1 MKKRLFVILLSLAV
15 MVGLS
20 FTVWAADGVVAKI
33 GNQEYT
39 SLGNAVAHVPTD
51 GTKTTIVLTNDITG
65 LTTDQIVTIA
75 EGQNI
80 VLDMAGHSITVDSAF
95 TGRPIV
101 NNGTLLVTGNGTIS
115 SEASELGGYGAILN
129 NETGTL
135 TIENGTFAGNVFG
148 NGSAIRNLGDCVIH
162 DGDFTG
168 TAAVYNAETG
178 DLTINDGNFHTTS
191 CNQTINSAGQAC
203 WSYCISSA
211 GNLVFNNGTVTGV
224 QGALAIAGG
233 TGVVYDGE
241 FTTVACEHSESGATA
256 FYAIYIAGETGNA
269 TASIYGGTYTAVSK
283 AAIMVGNDNQGG
295 DGGINAPASVVVYG
309 GDFNSQE
316 DVNVMLTGPSTGNPV
331 ISGGTFSN
339 NIVGCQGQNNV
350 TVSDYI
356 SSGSKISK
364 DADGNQVVS
373 VDEEKAIFEVN
384 GVPYATLGDA
394 VAAVPADGTQT
405 TITLLKNAAGG
416 GVQIK
421 AGQNIIFDFGG
432 YTYTVG
438 APTVGSA
445 GTETNGFQL
454 LNGSTVTMKN
464 GTVKASDY
472 EKLKILIQNYCDLT
486 LEDIVLDAR
495 EAAQVQYVSSN
506 NHGDVLITGNTSI
519 YAAEGQKAF
528 DVYYWPNGGYGEGVS
543 VTVNTTGTIEGD
555 IEYGSDGSDTGKN
568 NIAQSASLEIK
579 NGTIKGEISTSNLNE
594 NNDTAISVTGGTF
607 DNTTWSDYTP
617 AGNTLVD
624 DGNGNYVV
632 GIDETTAIA
641 EVNGVG
647 YPTIE
652 DAIASLDGE
661 DGTVTLLQ
669 STSEDVVIAS
679 GNITLN
685 LNGCTLTN
693 VSSDTIT
700 VKIGATL
707 TINGTGT
714 VDNKSN
720 GRAAIFNE
728 GTVILNGGTYD
739 RTSETGESADVSGG
753 NSWYT
758 ICNHGTMTIGE
769 SVTVKNTGS
778 FSSMIENGYFS
789 YTGTN
794 SRNSYVEGVNAA
806 NPSLTINGGE
816 FIGGLNSVKNDDGG
830 ILEINGGSYTNTTQA
845 AVLNWNVATITDG
858 TFACTAANCILNGAS
873 TMTPSAND
881 QGKLTITGG
890 SFTSTGAPIAN
901 YFTTSEYIEVTG
913 GTFSGEFPAEFCP
926 EGNKPVPDG
935 NGNYVIG
942 VDEATA
948 IAEVDDV
955 GYMNVQDAIDA
966 IDTEGTVT
974 LLGNYT
980 GTFTVPAGK
989 TVTLD
994 LNGKT
999 LTHSGKDI
1007 TVLGELVIEDSAG
1020 SGKLTSQGSI
1030 VVDGDTAKFT
1040 LESGALEFTNNYG
1053 IYCMNGATAI
1063 VNGGSIDSY
1072 YAPLSGNNTTGNMNF
1087 EINGGTLTAEC
1098 GPAIYMP
1105 GQGTLTITGG
1115 VLNGGISLRMG
1126 QVNISGG
1133 TINAITDNID
1143 SPAEYYNYSG
1153 NAWFPDALYVIGGTY
1168 TSNDATNGNSF
1179 VLNITGGEFICN
1191 NGQGSAVAI
1200 YDLARTGQE
1209 ANVDISGNAVLT
1221 TNSTTRLAYQVL
1233 TLADIGVET
1242 PDAGYGNA
1250 ELVGKVDTEISGGTF
1265 STEIPEEY
1273 LADGVEFDIDENGN
1287 YVIKTVVEISFVDGT
1302 TGKTFTGLATSL
1314 LVGDKIAEPAG
1325 TVKPGYT
1332 VEGWYTDA
1340 ALTEEW
1346 DFENDVIPDT
1356 ETTLTLYAKFVPVQT
1371 AFEYPCSEDSITL
1384 DSGITAPKGYTY
1396 EFLWKD
1402 AKGAEIGTEASAQL
1416 KMPGAG
1422 SSAVYT
1428 LTVTA
1433 TAQGGEVSTYTIVYT
1448 FSQDDHFGG
1457 KATCTHAARCSVCGE
1472 RYGELDPDNHAY
1484 ASEVRNAVAATMDRE
1499 GYTGDTYCKGCGVM
1513 IKAGTIVPRLD
1524 HEHAFTRTDAKAATC
1539 TEDGNIEYY
1548 TCSVCGKIYEDAA
1561 GTIEISLADTV
1572 LPATGHS
1579 YGTEYEHNSAEHWH
1593 ECATCGDRIDVGAH
1607 TFGEWTVTEEA
1618 TATEDGSRERTCSV
1632 CGATETEVI
1641 PATGSGEETTAPT
1654 DTTEE
1659 VTSNTG
1665 TIILWV
1671 VIAVVVVAAAAIIIV
1686 YVVKKKKGGDGSNGG
1701 NPNGSKPTGSG
1712 NSAQS
1717 ASSPKSGSSG
1727 N

>member
-39 SLGNAVAHVPTD
+39 SLGNAVADVPTD

-75 EGQNI
+75 QGQNI

-135 TIENGTFAGNVFG
+135 TIENGTFAGSVFG
-148 NGSAIRNLGDCVIH
+148 KGSAIRNSGDCTIN

-211 GNLVFNNGTVTGV
+211 GNLVFKNGTVTGV

-316 DVNVMLTGPSTGNPV
+316 GVNVMLTGPSTGNPV

-356 SSGSKISK
+356 SSGSKIAE

-373 VDEEKAIFEVN
+373 VDEEKAIFKVN

-495 EAAQVQYVSSN
+495 EAAQVTHVSSN
-506 NHGDVLITGNTSI
+506 NHGNVLITGSTSI
-519 YAAEGQKAF
+519 YASPKGFAF
-528 DVYYWPNGGYGEGVS
+528 DVYYWPNNGYDDGVS
-543 VTVNTTGTIEGD
+543 VTVDTTGTIEGNVQ
-555 IEYGSDGSDTGKN
+555 YGSDGSTTGVADIAEKAALVIENGAIRGEIDTYNLNASSDTG
-568 NIAQSASLEIK
+568 IR
-579 NGTIKGEISTSNLNE
+579 
-594 NNDTAISVTGGTF
+594 VTGGTF

-617 AGNTLVD
+617 AGNTL
-624 DGNGNYVV
+624 
-632 GIDETTAIA
+632 
-641 EVNGVG
+641 
-647 YPTIE
+647 
-652 DAIASLDGE
+652 
-661 DGTVTLLQ
+661 
-669 STSEDVVIAS
+669 
-679 GNITLN
+679 
-685 LNGCTLTN
+685 
-693 VSSDTIT
+693 
-700 VKIGATL
+700 
-707 TINGTGT
+707 
-714 VDNKSN
+714 
-720 GRAAIFNE
+720 
-728 GTVILNGGTYD
+728 
-739 RTSETGESADVSGG
+739 
-753 NSWYT
+753 
-758 ICNHGTMTIGE
+758 
-769 SVTVKNTGS
+769 
-778 FSSMIENGYFS
+778 
-789 YTGTN
+789 
-794 SRNSYVEGVNAA
+794 
-806 NPSLTINGGE
+806 
-816 FIGGLNSVKNDDGG
+816 
-830 ILEINGGSYTNTTQA
+830 
-845 AVLNWNVATITDG
+845 
-858 TFACTAANCILNGAS
+858 
-873 TMTPSAND
+873 
-881 QGKLTITGG
+881 
-890 SFTSTGAPIAN
+890 
-901 YFTTSEYIEVTG
+901 
-913 GTFSGEFPAEFCP
+913 
-926 EGNKPVPDG
+926 VPDG

-999 LTHSGKDI
+999 LTHSGEDI

-1040 LESGALEFTNNYG
+1040 LESGALESTNNYG

-1072 YAPLSGNNTTGNMNF
+1072 YAPL
-1087 EINGGTLTAEC
+1087 
-1098 GPAIYMP
+1098 
-1105 GQGTLTITGG
+1105 
-1115 VLNGGISLRMG
+1115 
-1126 QVNISGG
+1126 
-1133 TINAITDNID
+1133 
-1143 SPAEYYNYSG
+1143 
-1153 NAWFPDALYVIGGTY
+1153 
-1168 TSNDATNGNSF
+1168 
-1179 VLNITGGEFICN
+1179 
-1191 NGQGSAVAI
+1191 
-1200 YDLARTGQE
+1200 
-1209 ANVDISGNAVLT
+1209 
-1221 TNSTTRLAYQVL
+1221 
-1233 TLADIGVET
+1233 
-1242 PDAGYGNA
+1242 
-1250 ELVGKVDTEISGGTF
+1250 
-1265 STEIPEEY
+1265 
-1273 LADGVEFDIDENGN
+1273 
-1287 YVIKTVVEISFVDGT
+1287 
-1302 TGKTFTGLATSL
+1302 
-1314 LVGDKIAEPAG
+1314 
-1325 TVKPGYT
+1325 
-1332 VEGWYTDA
+1332 
-1340 ALTEEW
+1340 
-1346 DFENDVIPDT
+1346 
-1356 ETTLTLYAKFVPVQT
+1356 
-1371 AFEYPCSEDSITL
+1371 
-1384 DSGITAPKGYTY
+1384 
-1396 EFLWKD
+1396 
-1402 AKGAEIGTEASAQL
+1402 
-1416 KMPGAG
+1416 
-1422 SSAVYT
+1422 
-1428 LTVTA
+1428 
-1433 TAQGGEVSTYTIVYT
+1433 
-1448 FSQDDHFGG
+1448 
-1457 KATCTHAARCSVCGE
+1457 
-1472 RYGELDPDNHAY
+1472 
-1484 ASEVRNAVAATMDRE
+1484 
-1499 GYTGDTYCKGCGVM
+1499 
-1513 IKAGTIVPRLD
+1513 
-1524 HEHAFTRTDAKAATC
+1524 
-1539 TEDGNIEYY
+1539 
-1548 TCSVCGKIYEDAA
+1548 
-1561 GTIEISLADTV
+1561 
-1572 LPATGHS
+1572 
-1579 YGTEYEHNSAEHWH
+1579 
-1593 ECATCGDRIDVGAH
+1593 
-1607 TFGEWTVTEEA
+1607 
-1618 TATEDGSRERTCSV
+1618 
-1632 CGATETEVI
+1632 
-1641 PATGSGEETTAPT
+1641 
-1654 DTTEE
+1654 
-1659 VTSNTG
+1659 
-1665 TIILWV
+1665 
-1671 VIAVVVVAAAAIIIV
+1671 
-1686 YVVKKKKGGDGSNGG
+1686 
-1701 NPNGSKPTGSG
+1701 
-1712 NSAQS
+1712 
-1717 ASSPKSGSSG
+1717 
-1727 N
+1727 

>member
-15 MVGLS
+15 MAGLS

-33 GNQEYT
+33 GDQEYT
-39 SLGNAVAHVPTD
+39 SLGGAVAHVPTD
-51 GTKTTIVLTNDITG
+51 GTETTIVLTNDITG

-148 NGSAIRNLGDCVIH
+148 KGSAIRNLGDCVIH

-211 GNLVFNNGTVTGV
+211 GNLVFKNGTVTGV

-269 TASIYGGTYTAVSK
+269 TASIYGGTYTAASK

-316 DVNVMLTGPSTGNPV
+316 GVNVMLTGPSTGNPV

-356 SSGSKISK
+356 SSGSKIAE

-373 VDEEKAIFEVN
+373 VDEEKAIFKVN
-384 GVPYATLGDA
+384 GVPYATLRDA

-495 EAAQVQYVSSN
+495 EAAQVTHVSSN
-506 NHGDVLITGNTSI
+506 NHGNVLITGSTSI

-617 AGNTLVD
+617 AGNTLV
-624 DGNGNYVV
+624 
-632 GIDETTAIA
+632 
-641 EVNGVG
+641 
-647 YPTIE
+647 
-652 DAIASLDGE
+652 
-661 DGTVTLLQ
+661 
-669 STSEDVVIAS
+669 
-679 GNITLN
+679 
-685 LNGCTLTN
+685 
-693 VSSDTIT
+693 
-700 VKIGATL
+700 
-707 TINGTGT
+707 
-714 VDNKSN
+714 
-720 GRAAIFNE
+720 
-728 GTVILNGGTYD
+728 
-739 RTSETGESADVSGG
+739 
-753 NSWYT
+753 
-758 ICNHGTMTIGE
+758 
-769 SVTVKNTGS
+769 
-778 FSSMIENGYFS
+778 
-789 YTGTN
+789 
-794 SRNSYVEGVNAA
+794 
-806 NPSLTINGGE
+806 
-816 FIGGLNSVKNDDGG
+816 
-830 ILEINGGSYTNTTQA
+830 
-845 AVLNWNVATITDG
+845 
-858 TFACTAANCILNGAS
+858 
-873 TMTPSAND
+873 
-881 QGKLTITGG
+881 
-890 SFTSTGAPIAN
+890 
-901 YFTTSEYIEVTG
+901 
-913 GTFSGEFPAEFCP
+913 
-926 EGNKPVPDG
+926 PDG

-999 LTHSGKDI
+999 LTHSGEDI

-1072 YAPLSGNNTTGNMNF
+1072 YAPLTGNNTTGNMNF
-1087 EINGGTLTAEC
+1087 EINGGTLTAEY

-1105 GQGTLTITGG
+1105 GQGTLTITDG

-1356 ETTLTLYAKFVPVQT
+1356 GTTLTLYAKFVPVQT

-1659 VTSNTG
+1659 ATSNTG

>member
-1 MKKRLFVILLSLAV
+1 MKKRLFAILLSLAV

-20 FTVWAADGVVAKI
+20 FTAWAVDGVVAQI
-33 GNQEYT
+33 GDKEYT
-39 SLGNAVAHVPTD
+39 SLEDAVADVPTD
-51 GTKTTIVLTNDITG
+51 GTKTTIVLQAG
-65 LTTDQIVTIA
+65 VTENIKIPA
-75 EGQNI
+75 GANI
-80 VLDMAGHSITVDSAF
+80 VLDLNGNTLTHDAATTPTPYAVDNAGTLEIVDNGTTKGAIVSTATSTSCVRNDVGGNLTLTGVSVSSAFVAVKNENDATLTMTDSVITSTYTKADTGAVLNWGIATLTNTTVDGGANAPAVFATAGADGGKDSSITLVECDLSGKYAVYAKKYNATDTNTAEVVIEGGTLTASGTQGIIATSSGGGKASIKGEVSANAKAVSSVLTYAEAGATVTLTEDLTNKSLEVPAGVTFIVDEGVTYTISDSR
-95 TGRPIV
+95 TLTVEGELV
-101 NNGTLLVTGNGTIS
+101 NNGTVNGMTVYNEDTKTYYPSLYRAVFSSTDGETIKLLVDTTETKDADVKKGKEIVLDLNGKTVTGDMTVSGKLSLVNSGSTGTI
-115 SEASELGGYGAILN
+115 N
-129 NETGTL
+129 GTL
-135 TIENGTFAGNVFG
+135 TINN
-148 NGSAIRNLGDCVIH
+148 
-162 DGDFTG
+162 
-168 TAAVYNAETG
+168 TAEV
-178 DLTINDGNFHTTS
+178 TIKD
-191 CNQTINSAGQAC
+191 
-203 WSYCISSA
+203 
-211 GNLVFNNGTVTGV
+211 
-224 QGALAIAGG
+224 
-233 TGVVYDGE
+233 
-241 FTTVACEHSESGATA
+241 
-256 FYAIYIAGETGNA
+256 
-269 TASIYGGTYTAVSK
+269 GTYT
-283 AAIMVGNDNQGG
+283 D
-295 DGGINAPASVVVYG
+295 VV
-309 GDFNSQE
+309 
-316 DVNVMLTGPSTGNPV
+316 
-331 ISGGTFSN
+331 
-339 NIVGCQGQNNV
+339 
-350 TVSDYI
+350 
-356 SSGSKISK
+356 
-364 DADGNQVVS
+364 
-373 VDEEKAIFEVN
+373 
-384 GVPYATLGDA
+384 
-394 VAAVPADGTQT
+394 
-405 TITLLKNAAGG
+405 
-416 GVQIK
+416 
-421 AGQNIIFDFGG
+421 
-432 YTYTVG
+432 
-438 APTVGSA
+438 
-445 GTETNGFQL
+445 
-454 LNGSTVTMKN
+454 
-464 GTVKASDY
+464 
-472 EKLKILIQNYCDLT
+472 
-486 LEDIVLDAR
+486 
-495 EAAQVQYVSSN
+495 
-506 NHGDVLITGNTSI
+506 
-519 YAAEGQKAF
+519 
-528 DVYYWPNGGYGEGVS
+528 
-543 VTVNTTGTIEGD
+543 
-555 IEYGSDGSDTGKN
+555 
-568 NIAQSASLEIK
+568 
-579 NGTIKGEISTSNLNE
+579 
-594 NNDTAISVTGGTF
+594 
-607 DNTTWSDYTP
+607 TP
-617 AGNTLVD
+617 AGNKLVPND
-624 DGNGNYVV
+624 DGTLSL

-769 SVTVKNTGS
+769 GVTVKNTGS

-794 SRNSYVEGVNAA
+794 SRNNYVEGVNAA

-1087 EINGGTLTAEC
+1087 EVNGGTLTAKY

-1105 GQGTLTITGG
+1105 GQGTLTITDG

-1200 YDLARTGQE
+1200 YDLARTGQD

-1356 ETTLTLYAKFVPVQT
+1356 GTTLTLYAKFVPVQT

-1579 YGTEYEHNSAEHWH
+1579 YGTEYEHNSA
-1593 ECATCGDRIDVGAH
+1593 
-1607 TFGEWTVTEEA
+1607 
-1618 TATEDGSRERTCSV
+1618 
-1632 CGATETEVI
+1632 
-1641 PATGSGEETTAPT
+1641 
-1654 DTTEE
+1654 
-1659 VTSNTG
+1659 
-1665 TIILWV
+1665 
-1671 VIAVVVVAAAAIIIV
+1671 
-1686 YVVKKKKGGDGSNGG
+1686 
-1701 NPNGSKPTGSG
+1701 
-1712 NSAQS
+1712 
-1717 ASSPKSGSSG
+1717 
-1727 N
+1727 